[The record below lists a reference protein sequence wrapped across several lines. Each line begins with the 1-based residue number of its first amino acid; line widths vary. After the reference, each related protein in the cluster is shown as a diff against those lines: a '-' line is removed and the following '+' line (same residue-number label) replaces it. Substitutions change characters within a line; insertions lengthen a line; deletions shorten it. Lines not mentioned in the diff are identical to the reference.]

1 MSRPVFDIYIRVSRT
16 NGRDG
21 TDSYQ
26 SPTEQERACRE
37 VAARRGWEVA
47 RVVVE
52 EDVSGG
58 KRVRDRAL
66 EELVRRVE
74 SRATAGILAFN
85 VKRFA
90 RSVAEGA
97 AAINRIKAADGEFCD
112 SYGNSTR
119 ENSLAI
125 NIYLAIGE
133 DELEKLTEQWERS
146 TTNARALGKFVGP
159 APFGYVKVGG
169 RLVEHETEAPF
180 VREVFRRVARGT
192 LADGVDYLAAVA
204 PTRIRR
210 RKGRVESYAV
220 VWNTDNVRKLLRSRT
235 YLGEHGRGGD
245 AGYRRHEPL
254 TTEALFQAASTKLTP
269 TERRRNGEYLLS
281 GLVLCEQ
288 CGSPLVGQLQS
299 FAHRE
304 VTYRRYRCATKSCGG
319 GSSCNAD
326 KLDDYVRV
334 ELREV
339 VDRVEIRDRLL
350 PEGVDDARLEWERAK
365 ERKRRFALAVDPLD
379 DDFADGAALHAERVR
394 DAGAEYRRLVGLAET
409 SVDFP
414 AADELADDAKLTHAL
429 RMLAAN
435 GLALALR
442 RGRGSLDDRVVWLDD
457 GEVVPG
463 ALAA

>member
-1 MSRPVFDIYIRVSRT
+1 MSAPIFDIYIRVSRT

-21 TDSYQ
+21 DSYQ

-37 VAARRGWEVA
+37 LAARRGWEVA

-74 SRATAGILAFN
+74 DGPSSGILAFN

-133 DELEKLTEQWERS
+133 DELEKLTEQWSRS
-146 TTNARALGKFVGP
+146 SSNARALGKFVGP
-159 APFGYVKVGG
+159 VPFGYVRHDG
-169 RLVEHETEAPF
+169 RLFEHETEAPI

-192 LADGVDYLAAVA
+192 LADGVDYLAAAA
-204 PTRIRR
+204 PTRTRR

-220 VWNTDNVRKLLRSRT
+220 VWNTDNVRKLVRSRT

-269 TERRRNGEYLLS
+269 TERRRNGDYLLS
-281 GLVLCEQ
+281 GLVFCAQ
-288 CGSPLVGQLQS
+288 CGEPLTGQFQS
-299 FAHRE
+299 FKHRPE
-304 VTYRRYRCATKSCGG
+304 TYRRYRCSAKSCGG
-319 GSSCNAD
+319 GSSVNAD
-326 KLDDYVRV
+326 KLDVYVRA
-334 ELREV
+334 ELRELFA
-339 VDRVEIRDRLL
+339 DETRRGALL

-379 DDFADGAALHAERVR
+379 DDFADGAAMHAERVR
-394 DAGAEYRRLVGLAET
+394 EAGAEYRRLVGLAQT
-409 SVDFP
+409 TVDVP
-414 AADELADDAKLTHAL
+414 KAERLDDDGELVRAL
-429 RMLAAN
+429 RMAAAG
-435 GLALALR
+435 GLTLALR
-442 RGRGSLDDRVVWLDD
+442 RGRGALDDRVVWRRG
-457 GEVVPG
+457 GEVVPREI
-463 ALAA
+463 AA